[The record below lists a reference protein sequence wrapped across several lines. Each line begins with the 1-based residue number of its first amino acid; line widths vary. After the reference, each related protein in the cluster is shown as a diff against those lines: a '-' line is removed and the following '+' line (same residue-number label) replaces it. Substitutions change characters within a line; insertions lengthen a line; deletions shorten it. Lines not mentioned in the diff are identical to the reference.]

1 MDKNILFYSNFCTH
15 SKKLLEDITKS
26 KMKDS
31 LLFICI
37 DDKNIQLPNFIRVVP
52 TVYLVKNKSIL
63 TDSKISEWLKLN
75 SNNNSEDDI
84 LAFNNS
90 KGMSSSFSFLNDGDE
105 NIYSNKYTF
114 ITNDSSIE
122 TPKEFNANNSVKD
135 DLTKDFERLQSS
147 RDTDFSKPIRRI

>member
-26 KMKDS
+26 KIKDS

-52 TVYLVKNKSIL
+52 TIYLVKNKSIL
-63 TDSKISEWLKLN
+63 TDTKISEWLQLN
-75 SNNNSEDDI
+75 SKSSEDDI

-90 KGMSSSFSFLNDGDE
+90 KGMSSNFSFLNDGDE
-105 NIYSNKYTF
+105 NLFSSRYTF
-114 ITNDSSIE
+114 INSDSNIE
-122 TPKEFNANNSVKD
+122 TPKEFNTNNSSKD
-135 DLTKDFERLQSS
+135 DLTKDYEKLQSA
-147 RDTDFSKPIRRI
+147 RENDFSKPIRRI